1 MSLIHKA
8 RNWIRKELIRLVL
21 PVVPERISNLFRHSL
36 DRPFGNRY
44 YQDRARDY
52 DRLRENQPS
61 WAAEHRA
68 LSEIAAELGSGLS
81 VLDVPVGSGRF
92 FPIYG
97 DLDWNVSG
105 LDVSDEMLEVAR
117 SRSDGVLAAKPKLS
131 KGKATA
137 LPFPDSQ
144 FDVVVCFRFLQSIVS
159 FGDAQRVIAEIA
171 RVSRRFAVLHLDVR
185 PEELPEGPHPTLRET
200 MRGKLTWGQIEDLL
214 LAEGLHVKKKLGP
227 TPHKSK
233 NEFVVL
239 CTLGSLGKTA
249 SLDSV

>member
-8 RNWIRKELIRLVL
+8 RNWIRKELIRRVL

-52 DRLRENQPS
+52 DQLRENQPS
-61 WAAEHRA
+61 WAEEHRT
-68 LSEIAAELGSGLS
+68 LREIATELGRGLS

-92 FPIYG
+92 FPVYG
-97 DLDWNVSG
+97 ELDWSVSG

-117 SRSDGVLAAKPKLS
+117 NRSDGVLASKPILM

-137 LPFPDSQ
+137 LPFSDSE

-171 RVSRRFAVLHLDVR
+171 RVSKRFAVLHLDVR
-185 PEELPEGPHPTLRET
+185 PEGLPEGPYPKPRET
-200 MRGKLTWGQIEDLL
+200 MRGKLTWLQIEDLL
-214 LAEGLHVKKKLGP
+214 RSEGLHIQKKIGP
-227 TPHKSK
+227 MSHESK
-233 NEFVVL
+233 NEFVAL
-239 CTLGSLGKTA
+239 CTVKDG
-249 SLDSV
+249 